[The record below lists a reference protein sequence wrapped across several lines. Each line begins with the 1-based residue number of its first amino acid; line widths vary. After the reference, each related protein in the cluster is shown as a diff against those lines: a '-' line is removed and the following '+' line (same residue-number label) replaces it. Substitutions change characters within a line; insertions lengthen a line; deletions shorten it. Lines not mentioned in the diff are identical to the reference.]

1 MSDKL
6 LEIRGLRAS
15 SGEKEIL
22 HGIDLTI
29 GKGETHVIMGPNG
42 AGKSTLT
49 SLIMGDPS
57 YSATEGS
64 VLFRGEDLLS
74 LRADER
80 ARKGIFLSFQDPV
93 EIPGVTL
100 EDFLR
105 TAYEQVNGTQE
116 RVWEFHKRLVGVMDM
131 LSMDHS
137 YASRELNAGFSG
149 GEKKKSEILQMLLLR
164 PALAMLDE
172 TDSGLD
178 VDAVNTVSG
187 GIMEFQ
193 KDAEA
198 SLLIIT
204 HNASILNSLKVDH
217 VHILSGGKI
226 VADGGAD
233 LVEEITA
240 RGFST
245 YLEAGNE

>member
-1 MSDKL
+1 
-6 LEIRGLRAS
+6 
-15 SGEKEIL
+15 
-22 HGIDLTI
+22 
-29 GKGETHVIMGPNG
+29 
-42 AGKSTLT
+42 
-49 SLIMGDPS
+49 
-57 YSATEGS
+57 
-64 VLFRGEDLLS
+64 
-74 LRADER
+74 
-80 ARKGIFLSFQDPV
+80 
-93 EIPGVTL
+93 
-100 EDFLR
+100 
-105 TAYEQVNGTQE
+105 
-116 RVWEFHKRLVGVMDM
+116 
-131 LSMDHS
+131 
-137 YASRELNAGFSG
+137 
-149 GEKKKSEILQMLLLR
+149 
-164 PALAMLDE
+164 MLDE